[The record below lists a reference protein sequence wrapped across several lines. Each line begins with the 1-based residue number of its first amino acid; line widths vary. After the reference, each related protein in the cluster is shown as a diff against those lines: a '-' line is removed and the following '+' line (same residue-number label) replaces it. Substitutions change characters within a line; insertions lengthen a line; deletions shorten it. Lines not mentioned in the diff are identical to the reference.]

1 MRRGFSRMKLHCLD
15 RTLFRSSHSLN
26 GVHLPAPMETHL
38 WYVKPSEVKSE
49 SLLKQYFDILSPC
62 ERENVLRLQGE
73 ELRKSALLAR
83 ALVRTTIAKYQ
94 MNSPVDPRSLKF
106 RKNMHGKPE
115 VCWPS
120 MDDWDPPPLHF
131 NLSHTSS
138 LIACGVTVNSQ
149 IGIDVEEKQRST
161 KHDILSFARRYFS
174 KYEVQLLAAVSDPQ
188 AQQREFIKL
197 WTLKEAYVKALG
209 KGFSGAPFKTFTIRF
224 RAVMEGGFKAL
235 DESSTKGYEIIVD
248 SVDDPTNVTTSW
260 QFLLLELGGSHYA
273 AICTEKHSALD
284 GKRNAPGKLM
294 VWKTIPFLED
304 EYVSGTDAVKMICGL
319 Q

>member
-1 MRRGFSRMKLHCLD
+1 MKLHCLD